1 MRHDDPKIIKIWY
14 DQIRIIIRTN
24 QQLIEKQREADSLK
38 INQQYQRLK
47 NVLEDIWREEI
58 LVRWENYWDCI
69 KMRLRVRDMDNLFF
83 SEKEQ
88 ERFVERAEEWIHG
101 IKNDELNSN
110 QIQKIQNDLAKEVI
124 SYINQIWFEGIPDFS
139 RATIWQLIA

>member
-1 MRHDDPKIIKIWY
+1 
-14 DQIRIIIRTN
+14 
-24 QQLIEKQREADSLK
+24 
-38 INQQYQRLK
+38 LK

-110 QIQKIQNDLAKEVI
+110 
-124 SYINQIWFEGIPDFS
+124 
-139 RATIWQLIA
+139 